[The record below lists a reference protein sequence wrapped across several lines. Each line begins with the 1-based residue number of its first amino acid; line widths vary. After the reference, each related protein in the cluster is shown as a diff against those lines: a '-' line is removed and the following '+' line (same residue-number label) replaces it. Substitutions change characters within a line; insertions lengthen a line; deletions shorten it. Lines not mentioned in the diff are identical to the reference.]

1 MYIKLCDKINE
12 EEVLDVMEGSGLTR
26 TIFKNFK
33 DFPIFCFFVYA
44 GRGYD
49 LEGAVYVTCALTE
62 ALDCEN

>member
-1 MYIKLCDKINE
+1 
-12 EEVLDVMEGSGLTR
+12 MEGSGLTR

-49 LEGAVYVTCALTE
+49 LEGAIHVTCALTE